1 MAIVEQSMARPAA
14 QSADYDK
21 KHRIAWV
28 LWPAFLVGAV
38 AEMVF
43 FAFIDPGEIMLFGN
57 PLDLSPMATYS
68 IFFLFF
74 WAVGASSS
82 ALTCFLQ
89 KSPFELNRCPI
100 PPDSRPE
107 GCPKRG
113 GSGGCCN

>member
-1 MAIVEQSMARPAA
+1 MAILGQSMEPVSA
-14 QSADYDK
+14 QGADYDR

-43 FAFIDPGEIMLFGN
+43 FAFIDPGEVMLFGN
-57 PLDLSPMATYS
+57 PLDLSPTATYS
-68 IFFLFF
+68 IFFFFF
-74 WAVGASSS
+74 WAVGLGSS

-89 KSPFELNRCPI
+89 KSPFELNRCPV
-100 PPDSRPE
+100 PPDSRPA

-113 GSGGCCN
+113 GGSCCD

>member
-1 MAIVEQSMARPAA
+1 MASAGQSLAPTAERR
-14 QSADYDK
+14 ADYDR

-28 LWPAFLVGAV
+28 LWPSFLVGAA
-38 AEMVF
+38 AEMAF

-57 PLDLSPMATYS
+57 PLDLSPTATYS

-74 WAVGASSS
+74 WAVGVCSS

-113 GSGGCCN
+113 GGSCCD

>member
-1 MAIVEQSMARPAA
+1 MAIAEQSIERLSE
-14 QSADYDK
+14 QGADYDR

-28 LWPAFLVGAV
+28 LWPAFLVGAA

-57 PLDLSPMATYS
+57 PLDLSPTAAYS

-74 WAVGASSS
+74 WAVGAGSS

-89 KSPFELNRCPI
+89 KSPFELNRCPL
-100 PPDSRPE
+100 PPDRRPE

-113 GSGGCCN
+113 GGSCCD